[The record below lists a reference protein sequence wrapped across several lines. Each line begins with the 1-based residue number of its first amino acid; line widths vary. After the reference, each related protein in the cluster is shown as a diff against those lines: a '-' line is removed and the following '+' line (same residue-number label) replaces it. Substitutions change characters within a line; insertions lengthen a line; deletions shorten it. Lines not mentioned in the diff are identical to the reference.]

1 MERQVKFK
9 SKKITGISLTK
20 EHLLNNNKIQ
30 SVTRKNRLSQHKSV
44 TTRKLTSLTVSK
56 GLSTPE
62 NKLKKATIQWMERY
76 AWHGVFIVSGLF
88 WLVVCGLIWFLS
100 SL

>member
-1 MERQVKFK
+1 VKLK
-9 SKKITGISLTK
+9 SNKRLGASLTK
-20 EHLLNNNKIQ
+20 GSLINAIEIQ
-30 SVTRKNRLSQHKSV
+30 TFSRKNHPPKHKSGSI
-44 TTRKLTSLTVSK
+44 RKLTSLAVSK

-62 NKLKKATIQWMERY
+62 NKLKRTPIQWMERY

-88 WLVVCGLIWFLS
+88 WLVVCGFIWFVS

>member
-1 MERQVKFK
+1 MKLK
-9 SKKITGISLTK
+9 SNKRLGATLTK
-20 EHLLNNNKIQ
+20 DPLTNTIEIQ
-30 SVTRKNRLSQHKSV
+30 TVSRQNRSPKHKSGSI
-44 TTRKLTSLTVSK
+44 RKLTSLTVSK

-62 NKLKKATIQWMERY
+62 NKLKRTPIQWMERY

-88 WLVVCGLIWFLS
+88 WLVVCGFIWFVS

>member
-1 MERQVKFK
+1 MKFK

-20 EHLLNNNKIQ
+20 EHPLNNNKIQ
-30 SVTRKNRLSQHKSV
+30 QVTRKSRLSQHKSG

-62 NKLKKATIQWMERY
+62 NKLKRTTIQWMERY

>member
-1 MERQVKFK
+1 VKLK
-9 SKKITGISLTK
+9 SNKRLSASLTK
-20 EHLLNNNKIQ
+20 DPLTNTIEIQ
-30 SVTRKNRLSQHKSV
+30 TFSRKNHPPKHKSGSI
-44 TTRKLTSLTVSK
+44 RKLTSLTVSK

-62 NKLKKATIQWMERY
+62 NKLKRTPIQWMERY

-88 WLVVCGLIWFLS
+88 WLVVCGFIWFVS

>member
-1 MERQVKFK
+1 VKLK
-9 SKKITGISLTK
+9 SKKRLGASLTK
-20 EHLLNNNKIQ
+20 GQLINSNTIQVVIRQNHLPK
-30 SVTRKNRLSQHKSV
+30 HKSGAIK
-44 TTRKLTSLTVSK
+44 KLTSLTVSK

-62 NKLKKATIQWMERY
+62 NKLKRTPIQWMERY